1 MYLPSITISLMFG
14 AVENVRPWESFPSTK
29 LFRSII
35 QDSSPLLKAVLF
47 GISVENFGGNVSE
60 KNCT

>member
-1 MYLPSITISLMFG
+1 MFG